1 MSIDNFKGKYAYL
14 SNFWNCEV
22 EYEGDLYPS
31 SEHAF
36 VAAKTTDNNIRKK
49 IISIDTPSKVKAFGR
64 KIKLRE
70 DWEDV
75 KIEEMYIIVK
85 NKFERNPELLKK
97 LIDTGG
103 TLLVEGN
110 TWKDTFWGQ
119 CPIGNGQNHLGKILM
134 RVREELK
141 EENEKCDAA
150 CSCDTDTD
158 FDPSDLIK
166 KCIDDARKCNQY
178 ETSINIIDTSY
189 RYGFHCQKHPSML
202 KTILRITRETPLNA
216 MQIYISSPKSK
227 FPPKFDYDDLL
238 AARNEIIRSGIDV
251 VIHGCLLYNLAGT
264 VKGIADANY
273 HQALASTLQGLIAEL
288 DFGVML
294 GAIGVVVHPGARDK
308 KFDKPTSG
316 LQCISKSIET
326 ALTRKTDESEKIAK
340 ILGITQAEVIKRRKI
355 ILENAA
361 GEGNK
366 CCSTL
371 EEINEVIIGVDK
383 KLRGQVMVCVDTQ
396 HSYARGLFDWGLKG
410 EIDRFYKEFD
420 EIIGLKYLQVLHFN
434 DSMESDKKASNA
446 PFGGRKDR
454 HQQLSEGYVF
464 SGERIGCIIDF
475 MLKAREKNIIVI
487 GEPPVSG
494 MNDWILVCSLLEN
507 TEYPLV
513 KVITAS

>member
-22 EYEGDLYPS
+22 EYDGDVYSS

-36 VAAKTTDNNIRKK
+36 VAAKTIDKNIRKK
-49 IISIDTPSKVKAFGR
+49 ILHIDTPSKVKAFGR
-64 KIKLRE
+64 KIDLRK

-75 KIEEMYIIVK
+75 KVEEMYIIVR

-97 LIDTGG
+97 LIDTGNA
-103 TLLVEGN
+103 LLVEGN
-110 TWKDTFWGQ
+110 TWKDTFWGE
-119 CPIGNGQNHLGKILM
+119 CPIGNGKNHLGKTLM

-141 EENEKCDAA
+141 EGDECEDNV
-150 CSCDTDTD
+150 CSCDVDID
-158 FDPSDLIK
+158 FDPSDLIGK
-166 KCIDDARKCNQY
+166 SIEEHDKY

-189 RYGFHCQKHPSML
+189 RYGFHCQKYPSVL
-202 KTILRITRETPLNA
+202 KTILRVTRETPLNA
-216 MQIYISSPKSK
+216 CQIYISSPKFK
-227 FPPKFDYDDLL
+227 FSPKFDYDDLL
-238 AARNEIIRSGIDV
+238 AARNEIIRSGIHV

-288 DFGVML
+288 DFSVIL

-308 KFDKPTSG
+308 NFDKPTPG

-326 ALTRKTDESEKIAK
+326 ALTRKTVESEKIAK
-340 ILGITQAEVIKRRKI
+340 ILGITQEEVIKRRKI

-371 EEINEVIIGVDK
+371 EEIAEVINGVDK
-383 KLRGQVMVCVDTQ
+383 KLRGQLGVCVDTA
-396 HSYARGLFDWGLKG
+396 HLMGRGEWDVGLKG

-420 EIIGLKYLQVLHFN
+420 KIIGLKYLSVFHLN
-434 DSMESDKKASNA
+434 DSMISDKKANNA
-446 PFGGRKDR
+446 FFGSRKDR
-454 HQQLSEGYVF
+454 HQQLSKGYIF
-464 SGERIGCIIDF
+464 SGERIECIVDF
-475 MLKAREKNIIVI
+475 MLKAREYEITVI
-487 GEPPVSG
+487 GEPPCSG
-494 MNDWILVCSLLEN
+494 MEDWILVSSLLED